1 MWGRNLPD
9 HDGAKSVGDTQ
20 NHLTM
25 SMAAKPPEPG
35 QRLATKS
42 GRRNIR
48 RNLIPGVATFART
61 RHMRS
66 DPARAVAVQH
76 CRTNAACPWPS
87 PANRWRP
94 GDDSE
99 NRELGVLSIGS
110 RATIADPA
118 IAMSLQRTAGIIIRQ
133 HSVIVLEKLPTGA
146 MSRRPSPKPDPEQQ
160 RCICPMGRQRSASP
174 SSGTPLTRIATRV
187 SAFAV
192 AEQPAR
198 PRRRRRYAT
207 ETIRTGFTTRQT
219 ERHVYEPLLGR
230 DGL

>member
-1 MWGRNLPD
+1 
-9 HDGAKSVGDTQ
+9 
-20 NHLTM
+20 
-25 SMAAKPPEPG
+25 
-35 QRLATKS
+35 
-42 GRRNIR
+42 
-48 RNLIPGVATFART
+48 
-61 RHMRS
+61 MRS

-219 ERHVYEPLLGR
+219 ERHVYEPLLARERRSLRKCTNLRLKGATLTSDSIHCLSVANISVFAAKPAASAR
-230 DGL
+230 PA